1 MTRGFVLLMV
11 VALAAGGC
19 SDRVAP
25 SMPVSSPS
33 PVAQSE
39 LPDSDDDAT
48 FLEQWRVR
56 LPEYLDKASAF
67 ERRLIA
73 DGVVTKAEHEEA
85 IIAHLDCIR
94 RAGFSNVSVTRT
106 RSGMIGVLSVADP
119 RDSGPAVLACQ
130 AEFYTYA
137 REGFRD
143 TTWDPD
149 GTEAAQLRNL
159 AACIRSRGVTEV
171 PEIPKSFLE
180 IDAII
185 DGIGA
190 NDDENVRNAQTIFG
204 ECQSRELW

>member
-1 MTRGFVLLMV
+1 MTRGFGPLV
-11 VALAAGGC
+11 VAALVVGAC
-19 SDRVAP
+19 SGNP
-25 SMPVSSPS
+25 SPS
-33 PVAQSE
+33 VPVTSASPAE
-39 LPDSDDDAT
+39 PGESTAAERGAT
-48 FLEQWRVR
+48 FLEQWQAR
-56 LPEYLDKASAF
+56 LPEYLNKASAF

-73 DGVVTKAEHEEA
+73 DGVVTQAEHEEA

-94 RAGFSNVSVTRT
+94 RAGFGNVSVTRT

-130 AEFYTYA
+130 GEFYTYS

-149 GTEAAQLRNL
+149 GTEAEQLRNL
-159 AACIRSRGVTEV
+159 AACIRSRGITEV
-171 PEIPKSFLE
+171 PEIPNSFLE

-190 NDDENVRNAQTIFG
+190 NDHENVRNAQTIFG